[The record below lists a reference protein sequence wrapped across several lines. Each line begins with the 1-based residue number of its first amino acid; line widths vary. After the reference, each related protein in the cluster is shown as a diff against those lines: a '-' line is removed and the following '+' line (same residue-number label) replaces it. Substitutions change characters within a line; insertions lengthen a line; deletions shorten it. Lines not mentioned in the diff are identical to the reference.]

1 MIIQVHPDNPNPRQ
15 IQQVVKLLRE
25 GGIIIYPTDTVYGL
39 GCDITK
45 PKAVEQIARIKE
57 VKIEKANF
65 SFICHNLSHLSGYTR
80 PIENSV
86 FKLMKRHLPGPF
98 TFILPANT
106 NVPSVFRNKKKT
118 IGIRIPAH
126 NIPLDIVKELGN
138 PILTTS
144 IHDFDK
150 VIDYTTDPEEIHEAL
165 GHMVD
170 LVIDGGYGHNVPSTV
185 IDCTLSPPEIVR
197 QGIGVIDE
205 W

>member
-1 MIIQVHPDNPNPRQ
+1 MIIEVHPDNPNPRQ
-15 IQQVVKLLRE
+15 IQQVVRLLRE

-45 PKAVEQIARIKE
+45 PKAVEQIARIKD

-65 SFICHNLSHLSGYTR
+65 SFICHNLSHVSGYTR
-80 PIENSV
+80 PIENSI
-86 FKLMKRHLPGPF
+86 FKLMKRYLPGPF

-106 NVPSVFRNKKKT
+106 NVPAIFRNKKKT
-118 IGIRIPAH
+118 IGVRIPDH
-126 NIPLDIVKELGN
+126 NIPLAIVRELGN

-150 VIDYTTDPEEIHEAL
+150 LIDYTTDPEEIHETL
-165 GHMVD
+165 GNQVD

-185 IDCTLSPPEIVR
+185 VDCTVSPPEIIR
-197 QGIGVIDE
+197 QGIGIIDE